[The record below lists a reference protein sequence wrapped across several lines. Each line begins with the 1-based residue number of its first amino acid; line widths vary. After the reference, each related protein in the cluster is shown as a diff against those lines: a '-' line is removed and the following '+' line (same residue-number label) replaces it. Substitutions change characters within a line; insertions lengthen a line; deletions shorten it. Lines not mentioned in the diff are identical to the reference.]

1 MAQETLPSLSR
12 APQFWLV
19 SWSSDCLIKPHC
31 NTLTEKRQREER
43 AKTLS
48 LPLPEVVPRFIFSLS
63 FIHPFST
70 KFQRSWCM
78 CFFIQASWPQSRS
91 KGFSFASDF
100 CFRGRS
106 VTLCLGN
113 TFTNVF
119 SFPLAWEKQAA
130 GLTGQQAALNN
141 CLLHPKKSRVLRWHF
156 RAGGRHQGVVQL
168 KALFCFLWG
177 HVNGK
182 TLIFAFPFPFGP
194 HCLRAQSGDNFAAH
208 LCLLWVSALLA
219 VCCAFPFLALA
230 QWEGKAG

>member
-1 MAQETLPSLSR
+1 MEQWLPDKATLQHPDREEVEGRMGQNLISATPWSCSRVYFFIKFYSSFFYRVPEELVHVFLHPSLM
-12 APQFWLV
+12 ATIKVKGILICFWFL
-19 SWSSDCLIKPHC
+19 L
-31 NTLTEKRQREER
+31 QREER
-43 AKTLS
+43 DF
-48 LPLPEVVPRFIFSLS
+48 VPGEYFYK
-63 FIHPFST
+63 H
-70 KFQRSWCM
+70 
-78 CFFIQASWPQSRS
+78 
-91 KGFSFASDF
+91 
-100 CFRGRS
+100 
-106 VTLCLGN
+106 V
-113 TFTNVF
+113 

-219 VCCAFPFLALA
+219 MCCAFPFLALA